1 MSLFINGFFT
11 KHKHQFDQLFKVV
24 ISSCQ
29 GVSASSS
36 PIPTLRLPLMNAL
49 VTTSYDPFDVLLS
62 FVISIVG
69 SFIAL
74 TAARKIVTP
83 NGSISMS
90 NVVAAG
96 LSLGGIGVWSMHFMG
111 MLALKM
117 DLGVSYSLMET
128 LLSLVAAVVATSLA
142 LAFVARRPQKLQRIA
157 AAGLVLGLGV
167 TFMHY
172 FGMAGMRFGGYIQW
186 SYTLIAASMVIAIVA
201 ATAALWLA
209 FNTRT
214 VVARS
219 VAAVIMGLAVC
230 AMHYTGMMAADFI
243 CTTDNRLAVPTGT
256 GVISSMDLPTLVTM
270 LSLSIALVLS
280 LDQIMQR
287 VLAKAR

>member
-1 MSLFINGFFT
+1 
-11 KHKHQFDQLFKVV
+11 
-24 ISSCQ
+24 
-29 GVSASSS
+29 
-36 PIPTLRLPLMNAL
+36 
-49 VTTSYDPFDVLLS
+49 
-62 FVISIVG
+62 
-69 SFIAL
+69 
-74 TAARKIVTP
+74 
-83 NGSISMS
+83 
-90 NVVAAG
+90 
-96 LSLGGIGVWSMHFMG
+96 
-111 MLALKM
+111 
-117 DLGVSYSLMET
+117 
-128 LLSLVAAVVATSLA
+128 
-142 LAFVARRPQKLQRIA
+142 
-157 AAGLVLGLGV
+157 
-167 TFMHY
+167 MHY

>member
-1 MSLFINGFFT
+1 MNPL
-11 KHKHQFDQLFKVV
+11 V
-24 ISSCQ
+24 I
-29 GVSASSS
+29 
-36 PIPTLRLPLMNAL
+36 
-49 VTTSYDPFDVLLS
+49 TSYDPFDVLLS

-74 TAARKIVTP
+74 TAARKIVMP
-83 NGSISMS
+83 NGSISYS
-90 NVVAAG
+90 NLIAAG

-111 MLALKM
+111 MLALNM
-117 DLGVSYSLMET
+117 DLGVSYSLAET

-142 LAFVARRPQKLQRIA
+142 LGFVARRPKQLMRIA
-157 AAGLVLGLGV
+157 TAGLVLGLGV
-167 TFMHY
+167 AFMHY

-186 SYTLIAASMVIAIVA
+186 SYTLIAASLVIAIVA

-209 FNTRT
+209 FNTRPAVT
-214 VVARS
+214 RGI
-219 VAAVIMGLAVC
+219 AAVIMALAVC

-243 CTTDNRLAVPTGT
+243 CTTENRLAIPTGT

-280 LDQIMQR
+280 LDQVMQR
-287 VLAKAR
+287 VLAKAH